1 MIELIKVCSG
11 KVAEA
16 FWFWEELKVFK
27 IKGTLLVECIGK
39 KDEEKDSTSA
49 TKEMEQSGE
58 EEHASASDL
67 EKYTRRGMGLRSC
80 LPLAEGDGSAEDW
93 GRRGPLGPAPTS
105 ETGQR
110 RRADSGSRR
119 TSRST

>member
-1 MIELIKVCSG
+1 MCSG

-27 IKGTLLVECIGK
+27 IKGTLLVEGIGK

-67 EKYTRRGMGLRSC
+67 EKYTRR
-80 LPLAEGDGSAEDW
+80 
-93 GRRGPLGPAPTS
+93 RGVAILSSSTFEACGIL
-105 ETGQR
+105 R
-110 RRADSGSRR
+110 RRVVE
-119 TSRST
+119 TPNH